1 MSEIQKTAKTV
12 TGQVISNKM
21 DKTISVLVSRKV
33 KHPLYEKYIRRS
45 TKFMAHD
52 ENNECKE
59 GDVVVIE
66 TSKPISKNKFWKLQ
80 KVVTMTQEV

>member
-80 KVVTMTQEV
+80 KVVTKTKEV